1 MSPKFSLPVRLGLL
15 VAGTLLPLI
24 VFAGV
29 IVYQHHNER
38 REEAFARVLQLVRST
53 RFVLDSEVKSMT
65 AGLQVLALSTALQ
78 RDDFENFRR
87 NAEAFLSQ
95 FPESQS
101 IVIAD
106 RDGRQVFDSRA
117 APSAVLP
124 VRTTRTGAG
133 EVFQT
138 RRPAYS
144 PLFAGSISKDL
155 IITITVPVFRNGEVV
170 YDLSFNPSL
179 AEFQR
184 IIDRQRPNE
193 DWTFS
198 FFDQNGVNFARVPN
212 PEKTIGQRASPTLFA
227 EMFKVPE
234 NKITTVSLEGV
245 PLLTAF
251 TRSDVTGWTVAAGIS
266 EATLTAPLWR
276 QLMLTAGI
284 GTVLLLIGLGFAVRL
299 ATRLARAEAMQA
311 LLVDELNHRVKNTLQ
326 TVQSIAAQT
335 FRQAQDI
342 PDALRKFEGRV
353 VAMGRANGLL
363 SEERW
368 RNADMADLVESAL
381 EPFRSKEKERV
392 HTSGPSL
399 HVAAPSA
406 VMISMMLHE
415 LATNA
420 AKYGALSNDIGEVF
434 IDWRPVGDGD
444 ARVQLS
450 WRETGGPAVATP
462 DAQGFWH
469 HADPARTRG
478 PARRQGRY
486 RVRAVGPAL
495 HAGMSGALSADASL
509 LFRGDLRL
517 ADHRFE
523 PVGLAGQEIARRL
536 RRAARDLQRIVG
548 LETPAALAVEEIV
561 GRGVEPRDD
570 RRRRR
575 RRRNQRQRQSRND
588 VDTFLAEGRH
598 LGQHLEPLGPGDAQT
613 PSWSRSSA

>member
-106 RDGRQVFDSRA
+106 RDGRQMFDSRA

-284 GTVLLLIGLGFAVRL
+284 GTVLLSIGLGFAVRL

-353 VAMGRANGLL
+353 IAMGRANGLL

-420 AKYGALSNDIGEVF
+420 AKYGALSNESGEVF
-434 IDWRPVGDGD
+434 IDWHPVGDGD

-450 WRETGGPAVATP
+450 WREIGGPAVATP
-462 DAQGFWH
+462 TRKGFGTTLIQ
-469 HADPARTRG
+469 R
-478 PARRQGRY
+478 
-486 RVRAVGPAL
+486 
-495 HAGMSGALSADASL
+495 
-509 LFRGDLRL
+509 
-517 ADHRFE
+517 
-523 PVGLAGQEIARRL
+523 GLAGQLGGKADIEFAPSGL
-536 RRAARDLQRIVG
+536 RCT
-548 LETPAALAVEEIV
+548 LECPV
-561 GRGVEPRDD
+561 R
-570 RRRRR
+570 
-575 RRRNQRQRQSRND
+575 
-588 VDTFLAEGRH
+588 
-598 LGQHLEPLGPGDAQT
+598 
-613 PSWSRSSA
+613 